1 MYFIV
6 VFGSWIATMTSS
18 LTKKT
23 SRVMKGMLSQEK
35 LLIGFSIKSQGS
47 SSQVRKIK
55 WATKIS
61 SGSCFQK
68 KTKQLIDLYTTG
80 SK

>member
-6 VFGSWIATMTSS
+6 GFGSWIVTMTSS

-23 SRVMKGMLSQEK
+23 FHVTKDTLFQEK
-35 LLIGFSIKSQGS
+35 LSIGFSIKSQGS
-47 SSQVRKIK
+47 LSQVRKIR

-61 SGSCFQK
+61 FGSCFQK
-68 KTKQLIDLYTTG
+68 KTKQRTDLYTIG

>member
-1 MYFIV
+1 M
-6 VFGSWIATMTSS
+6 TMTSS

-23 SRVMKGMLSQEK
+23 FRVMKDTLSQEK
-35 LLIGFSIKSQGS
+35 LSIGFSIKSQGS
-47 SSQVRKIK
+47 LSQVRKIR
-55 WATKIS
+55 WAMKIL

-68 KTKQLIDLYTTG
+68 KTKQRIDLYTTG